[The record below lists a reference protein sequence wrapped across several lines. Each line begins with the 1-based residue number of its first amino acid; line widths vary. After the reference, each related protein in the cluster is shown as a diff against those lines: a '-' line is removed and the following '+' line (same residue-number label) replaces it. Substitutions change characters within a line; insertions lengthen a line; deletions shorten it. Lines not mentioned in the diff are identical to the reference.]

1 MKKKQIKLTEH
12 KSANCYVL
20 ISENGNN
27 IQFISYNTVVLNCNT
42 ISDGACEYI
51 ISCSGLYSSTTRR
64 QIGWFLK
71 EYFNNLNYYSV
82 KYTYEKNANCLGLL
96 NNSKSKLI

>member
-1 MKKKQIKLTEH
+1 MKKQIKLTEH

-27 IQFISYNTVVLNCNT
+27 IQFISYSTVVLNCDA
-42 ISDGACEYI
+42 ISDRACEYV
-51 ISCSGLYSSTTRR
+51 ISCSGLYSMTTRK

-71 EYFNNLNYYSV
+71 EYFNNLSYYSV
-82 KYTYEKNANCLGLL
+82 KYAYEKNENCLGLL
-96 NNSKSKLI
+96 NNSKSRLF